1 MSAHAQLRGREL
13 VERHVRG
20 FLIVMFHDE
29 GWSDVRPLIE
39 RHETSLLA
47 TDPVGAFRGDGLLRE
62 LVAQAD
68 LQWSA
73 IQALF
78 AFQAWDVEFALFLG
92 GGVLGECL

>member
-39 RHETSLLA
+39 RHEPCLLTA
-47 TDPVGAFRGDGLLRE
+47 DPIGAFRGDGLLRE
-62 LVAQAD
+62 LVA
-68 LQWSA
+68 
-73 IQALF
+73 
-78 AFQAWDVEFALFLG
+78 
-92 GGVLGECL
+92 